1 MNAAPSRP
9 SLPPTLV
16 LLVGILALSTGSILV
31 RKTLVYAPPLVI
43 ATYRMIFASLFLLP
57 VVLRGH
63 REELRN
69 LSRKDLRLGLLSG
82 LFFGVHL
89 AAWITSL
96 QFTSVASSVAL
107 VSTTPLWVAVLSPF
121 TLREPLQRQTLVGMA
136 ITLMGAVMVGLSD
149 SCSWQVQG
157 LSCPPMETFFGGK
170 AIIGDLLAILGAVV
184 AACYLLIGRNLR
196 QRFSLVGYIFVMYG
210 MSAVALIGFTIG
222 AGYSLVGYPSQAFI
236 LFAALA
242 LVPQLIGHSSFNWAL
257 RYLPTAL
264 VSIGLLGEPVGS
276 TMLAYLILEEVPSTF
291 KLIGAGFILVGLVVA
306 SRTQPD

>member
-1 MNAAPSRP
+1 
-9 SLPPTLV
+9 
-16 LLVGILALSTGSILV
+16 
-31 RKTLVYAPPLVI
+31 
-43 ATYRMIFASLFLLP
+43 
-57 VVLRGH
+57 VV
-63 REELRN
+63 
-69 LSRKDLRLGLLSG
+69 
-82 LFFGVHL
+82 
-89 AAWITSL
+89 
-96 QFTSVASSVAL
+96 L

-121 TLREPLQRQTLVGMA
+121 TLKEPLQRQTLIGMA
-136 ITLMGAVMVGLSD
+136 ITLIGAVMVGLSD
-149 SCSWQVQG
+149 SCSWQAQG
-157 LSCPPMETFFGGK
+157 LFCPPMETFFGGK
-170 AIIGDLLAILGAVV
+170 AIIGDLLATLGAVV

-222 AGYSLVGYPSQAFI
+222 AGYPLGGYPLPAFV
-236 LFAALA
+236 LFAVLA

-291 KLIGAGFILVGLVVA
+291 KLMGAGFILVGLVVA